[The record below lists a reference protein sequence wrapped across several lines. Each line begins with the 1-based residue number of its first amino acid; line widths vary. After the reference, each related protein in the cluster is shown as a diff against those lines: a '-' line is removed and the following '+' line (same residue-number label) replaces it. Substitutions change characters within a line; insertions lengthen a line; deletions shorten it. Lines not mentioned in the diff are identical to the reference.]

1 MKKILAIDF
10 STGSKKDEGTGYAFR
25 KADGSI
31 IVGSILPYASKLT
44 AHERTYKI
52 VNEMKE
58 IIKEHNLEGYHLAI
72 ETPIMGRNKK
82 HSITLAN
89 CNGYFIGAID
99 GLVNGFTFIDNSKW
113 CAYHLITGKREQR
126 KEESLEILRA
136 SGLVDKNCKDDNIAD
151 AYGILLYAESLG

>member
-25 KADGSI
+25 DKDGQI
-31 IVGSILPYASKLT
+31 IVGSIKPYSSKKN
-44 AHERTYKI
+44 AWERTYDI
-52 VNEMKE
+52 VNA
-58 IIKEHNLEGYHLAI
+58 IKELIEEFDLYDYHVAI
-72 ETPIMGRNKK
+72 ETPIMGRNRK

-99 GLVNGFTFIDNSKW
+99 GLVNGYTFIDNSKW

-126 KEESLEILRA
+126 KAESLELLKA
-136 SGLVDKNCKDDNIAD
+136 SGLVPDNCKDDNIAD
-151 AYGILLYAESLG
+151 AFNILTYAESLG

>member
-31 IVGSILPYASKLT
+31 IVGSIKPYAPKLT
-44 AHERTYKI
+44 ANERTYNI

-58 IIKEHNLEGYHLAI
+58 IIKEHDLQGYHLAI

-126 KEESLEILRA
+126 KAESLEILKA
-136 SGLVDKNCKDDNIAD
+136 SGLVDENCKDDNIAD